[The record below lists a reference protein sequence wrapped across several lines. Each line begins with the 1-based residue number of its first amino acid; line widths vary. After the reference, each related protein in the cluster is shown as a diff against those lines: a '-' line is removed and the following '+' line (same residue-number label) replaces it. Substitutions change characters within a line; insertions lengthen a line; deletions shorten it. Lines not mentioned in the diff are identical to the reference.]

1 MFRCLRFLPALA
13 LLLAM
18 GCSESTSPQVPTS
31 ISLETDY
38 VSIGIGETTTLT
50 AVILD
55 QDDRQITP
63 APDGY
68 EVTWDTTNPE
78 ILTVQDG
85 IVTGVSQGTAQVVVA
100 AGDLPVENVVVEILP
115 HPLSGDLSFEYA
127 GQISGTFSVSAEFRS
142 TQEPDWVVTIFDAE
156 EGPDGVTDVIAQYQ
170 REDELFDLA
179 WFWVAGRVVEPG
191 THPAVYGYILM
202 GINQEGTAT
211 EGTFDLTEGD
221 ITFTTVTGSR
231 MTGTFEY
238 TLGNDADQVVQVTGG
253 EFDAPFFGGS
263 QVEEASAG
271 IQAPVSMTLREVPSR
286 R

>member
-13 LLLAM
+13 VLLAT

-38 VSIGIGETTTLT
+38 VSIGIGETATLT

-68 EVTWDTTNPE
+68 EVSWDTTNPE

-142 TQEPDWVVTIFDAE
+142 TQEPDWVVTMFDAE
-156 EGPDGVTDVIAQYQ
+156 EGPDGVTDLIAQYQ
-170 REDELFDLA
+170 REDGLFYFT

-191 THPAVYGYILM
+191 TYPAVYGYILM
-202 GINQEGTAT
+202 GIDQEGTAT
-211 EGTFDLTEGD
+211 EGAFDLTEGD

-231 MTGTFEY
+231 TTGTFQY
-238 TLGNDADQVVQVTGG
+238 TLGKDDDQVVQVTDG

-263 QVEEASAG
+263 QVANSAG
-271 IQAPVSMTLREVPSR
+271 IQAPALMTLPALPSR